1 MVRAA
6 FFVSVLSISW
16 LAFASPA
23 ESAKPGVEDAAQAK
37 QAKVSMYVMPD
48 CGYCEKARVYLREQG
63 VAFEELDIAASVEHK
78 TAWRAL
84 GGQGTPL
91 IVIGKQHV
99 QGFDADKISKLLVEE
114 KPVDINAQSQ

>member
-1 MVRAA
+1 MFRTALLISA
-6 FFVSVLSISW
+6 LSVSYLS
-16 LAFASPA
+16 FASSVD
-23 ESAKPGVEDAAQAK
+23 SAKSADESKTQNA

-63 VAFEELDIAASVEHK
+63 VVFEELDVAASTEHN
-78 TAWRAL
+78 ASWRKL

-99 QGFDADKISKLLVEE
+99 QGFDPIKISQLLLEE
-114 KPVDINAQSQ
+114 MPAEAD